1 MTVAPVVANLG
12 PLEALTLNPN
22 PDEVSDSSPGLL
34 PFPQQLLPVTVVCAD
49 RWKRC
54 SLCP

>member
-12 PLEALTLNPN
+12 LLEALTLNPN

-34 PFPQQLLPVTVVCAD
+34 PLAMAASPGHCG
-49 RWKRC
+49 
-54 SLCP
+54 LC